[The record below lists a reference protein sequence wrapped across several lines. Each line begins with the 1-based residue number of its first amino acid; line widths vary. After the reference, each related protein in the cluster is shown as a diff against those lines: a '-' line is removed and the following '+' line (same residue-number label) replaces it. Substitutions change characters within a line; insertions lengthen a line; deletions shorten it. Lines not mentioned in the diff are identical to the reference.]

1 MSDCIMGKYRPLG
14 EFLRKQ
20 GRAEIPL
27 TFAEIEKIVGGK
39 LPAKSQQNRAW
50 WSNNPANNVMTKE
63 WLAAGFRSEK
73 VDIARKRLVFRR
85 TRERG
90 SLRNTGMSE
99 ERKKLEGQAAGKGR
113 HPMIGALKGTFSI
126 APGTDLTAPAWPEW
140 AEFLDKK
147 FGPEL
152 KE

>member
-1 MSDCIMGKYRPLG
+1 MGKYRPLG

-85 TRERG
+85 ARERG
-90 SLRNTGMSE
+90 SLRNTGISE
-99 ERKKLEGQAAGKGR
+99 EGKKFEGQAARKGR

-126 APGTDLTAPAWPEW
+126 APGTDLTVPAWPEW
-140 AEFLDKK
+140 ADFLDKK

-152 KE
+152 KK